1 MTTPWSPE
9 RVLLQEAL
17 KQLRL
22 DAQLTQ
28 IELAQ
33 RLGKPQSYVSKYE
46 SGERRLDVI
55 EIREICIVA
64 GESLTKFCERL
75 EDSIKKQGYTK

>member
-1 MTTPWSPE
+1 MAMPWSLE
-9 RVLLQEAL
+9 RVLVQEIL

-22 DAQLTQ
+22 EAQLTQ

-46 SGERRLDVI
+46 SGERRLDII
-55 EIREICIVA
+55 ELREVCIEA
-64 GESLTKFCERL
+64 GATLVEFSQRL
-75 EDSIKKQGYTK
+75 EEMISKEGGRK

>member
-9 RVLLQEAL
+9 RVLVQEAL

-22 DAQLTQ
+22 EAQLTQ

-46 SGERRLDVI
+46 SGERRLDII
-55 EIREICIVA
+55 EIREICLVA
-64 GESLTKFCERL
+64 GESLVKFCERL
-75 EDSIKKQGYTK
+75 EESIMQQG

>member
-1 MTTPWSPE
+1 ML
-9 RVLLQEAL
+9 VQEAL

-22 DAQLTQ
+22 EAQLTQ

-46 SGERRLDVI
+46 SGERRLDII
-55 EIREICIVA
+55 EIREICFVV
-64 GESLTKFCERL
+64 GETLIGFCERL
-75 EDSIKKQGYTK
+75 EDSILKHGRL

>member
-9 RVLLQEAL
+9 RVLVQEAL

-22 DAQLTQ
+22 EAQLTQ

-46 SGERRLDVI
+46 SGERRLDII
-55 EIREICIVA
+55 EIREICLVA
-64 GESLTKFCERL
+64 GESLVKFSERL
-75 EDSIKKQGYTK
+75 EESIMQQG